1 MKGYKTW
8 LVALVSA
15 VGLLI
20 ILLSLGQS
28 GSDSPWPYL
37 CIGIGA
43 GLFGQG
49 TGELVSRRA
58 LRSSPEIRKQL
69 EIAQKDERN
78 VAIAN
83 RAKGKAYDMMT
94 YAFGALIVSFA
105 LMRVE
110 MAAVLMLVVVYLGV
124 QGCTLYWRFRY
135 EKEM

>member
-1 MKGYKTW
+1 MKAYKTW
-8 LVALVSA
+8 LVAVMAAL
-15 VGLLI
+15 GLL
-20 ILLSLGQS
+20 LMALSWGQS
-28 GSDSPWPYL
+28 GSNSPWPYL

-58 LRSSPEIRKQL
+58 LRDSPELRRQL
-69 EIAQKDERN
+69 EIVQKDELN
-78 VAIAN
+78 IAIAS

-105 LMRVE
+105 VMRVQT
-110 MAAVLMLVVVYLGV
+110 AAILVLVLVYLLV
-124 QGCTLYWRFRY
+124 QGCALYWRFRY

>member
-58 LRSSPEIRKQL
+58 LRSSPEICKQL

-124 QGCTLYWRFRY
+124 QGCALYWRLRY

>member
-1 MKGYKTW
+1 MKEYKTW
-8 LVALVSA
+8 LVVVMAAL
-15 VGLLI
+15 GLL
-20 ILLSLGQS
+20 LMALSWGQN
-28 GSDSPWPYL
+28 GSNSPWPYL

-58 LRSSPEIRKQL
+58 LRSSPEICKQL

-124 QGCTLYWRFRY
+124 QGCALYWRFRY

>member
-58 LRSSPEIRKQL
+58 LRSSPEICKQL

-110 MAAVLMLVVVYLGV
+110 MAAVIMLVVVYLGV
-124 QGCTLYWRFRY
+124 QGCALYWRFRY

>member
-58 LRSSPEIRKQL
+58 LRSSPEICKQL

-105 LMRVE
+105 VMRVQT
-110 MAAVLMLVVVYLGV
+110 AAILVLVLVYLLV
-124 QGCTLYWRFRY
+124 QGCALYWRFRY

>member
-28 GSDSPWPYL
+28 GSDFPWPYL

-43 GLFGQG
+43 GLSGQG

-58 LRSSPEIRKQL
+58 LRSSPEICKQL

-124 QGCTLYWRFRY
+124 QGCALYWRLRY

>member
-1 MKGYKTW
+1 MKEYKTW
-8 LVALVSA
+8 LVVVMAAL
-15 VGLLI
+15 GLL
-20 ILLSLGQS
+20 LMALSWGQS
-28 GSDSPWPYL
+28 GSNSPWPYL

-49 TGELVSRRA
+49 TVELVSRRA
-58 LRSSPEIRKQL
+58 LRDCPEFRRQL
-69 EIAQKDERN
+69 EIVQKDERN
-78 VAIAN
+78 IAIAS

-124 QGCTLYWRFRY
+124 QGCALYWRFRY

>member
-1 MKGYKTW
+1 MKEYKTW
-8 LVALVSA
+8 LVAVMA
-15 VGLLI
+15 AMGLL
-20 ILLSLGQS
+20 LMALSWGQS
-28 GSDSPWPYL
+28 GSNSPWPYL

-58 LRSSPEIRKQL
+58 LRDCPEFRRQL
-69 EIAQKDERN
+69 EIVQKDERN
-78 VAIAN
+78 IAIAS

-105 LMRVE
+105 VMRVQ
-110 MAAVLMLVVVYLGV
+110 MAVVWMLVLVYLFVHGYA
-124 QGCTLYWRFRY
+124 LYWRCRY